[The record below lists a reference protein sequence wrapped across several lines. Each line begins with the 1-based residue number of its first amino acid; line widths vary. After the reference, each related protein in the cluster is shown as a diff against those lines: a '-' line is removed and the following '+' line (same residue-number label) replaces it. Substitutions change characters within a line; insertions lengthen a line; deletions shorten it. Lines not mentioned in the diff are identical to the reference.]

1 MARRKNVEA
10 NHIGAGS
17 KEALE
22 NLLVASE
29 SNLCI
34 S

>member
-10 NHIGAGS
+10 SHIGAGS

-22 NLLVASE
+22 YVLVALE